1 MTYGFKSITYDEQLS
16 ELHKVNDWLVD
27 LGIKTDESR
36 FFKII
41 ELNKLIVKHWIFP
54 KKVDTVKRKVSGS
67 VFHIQPGK
75 DTQVLSA
82 FSADYKR
89 LQYTQRWNARYP
101 DDPHIVYDK
110 PARFS

>member
-41 ELNKLIVKHWIFP
+41 EINKLIVKHFNEKTLEKTIEC
-54 KKVDTVKRKVSGS
+54 
-67 VFHIQPGK
+67 GK
-75 DTQVLSA
+75 C
-82 FSADYKR
+82 
-89 LQYTQRWNARYP
+89 
-101 DDPHIVYDK
+101 
-110 PARFS
+110 